1 MDTEKLF
8 YEAPVTDV
16 IVVNTEACILQGST
30 TGNRNGYGTA
40 NQQDWE

>member
-1 MDTEKLF
+1 MDTQKQF
-8 YEAPVTDV
+8 YEAPETDV
-16 IVVNTEACILQGST
+16 IVVNTEASILQGST

>member
-16 IVVNTEACILQGST
+16 IVVNTEAGILQGST
-30 TGNRNGYGTA
+30 TGNRNGYGPA
-40 NQQDWE
+40 NQQEWD